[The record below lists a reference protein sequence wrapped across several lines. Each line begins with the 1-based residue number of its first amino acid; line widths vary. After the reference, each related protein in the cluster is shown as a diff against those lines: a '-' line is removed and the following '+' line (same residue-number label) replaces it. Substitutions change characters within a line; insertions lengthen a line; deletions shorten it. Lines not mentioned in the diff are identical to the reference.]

1 MDSAIAGR
9 RRDIKVTGLIGTA
22 HFLSHYYQ
30 LTLPALFPLIHAEEG
45 IGYAALGAL
54 SSIFFFLSGVFQ
66 TPAGFL
72 VDRIGGRRMLIGGM
86 VLLAGSIALF
96 AMASS
101 YWMMA
106 VLAAA
111 GGIGNSIFHP
121 ADYSVLS
128 ASVSESRIGRA
139 YSVHGLGGFA
149 GYGAA
154 PVAMLALG
162 TWIGWREA
170 MMAVG
175 IIGLIVTLVIHTQRG
190 DIRSTGTAD
199 RDAAAGAARPGGIG
213 AGIRLLF
220 RVPIL
225 LCFLFFILVAMG
237 QVGNM
242 TLGPSALIALV
253 EAPLAIA
260 NGSVTAL
267 LAGVI
272 GGVVIGGV
280 IADRHDRHDLVIGFF
295 LTVAAAIIALVPIIE
310 PRGIWILVIFAAA
323 GLFYG
328 VTAPA
333 RDMLVRSIAPLDSR
347 GKVFG
352 FTYSGLDFGSAISA
366 VVFGALID
374 LGEARWVFVLISLFM
389 VSGVASI
396 LASRF
401 FARRARGGTA

>member
-1 MDSAIAGR
+1 MDAAIAAR
-9 RRDIKVTGLIGTA
+9 RRDIKVTGLVGTA

-45 IGYAALGAL
+45 ISYGALGAL
-54 SSIFFFLSGVFQ
+54 TTVLFFTSGVLQ

-86 VLLAGSIALF
+86 TLLAASIALF

-101 YWMMA
+101 YWMMV
-106 VLAAA
+106 VLAVA

-121 ADYSVLS
+121 ADFSVLS
-128 ASVSESRIGRA
+128 ASVSEARIGRA
-139 YSVHGLGGFA
+139 YSVHGLGGYA

-170 MMAVG
+170 MMVVG
-175 IIGLIVTLVIHTQRG
+175 IIGLIVSLVIYTQRG
-190 DIRSTGTAD
+190 DIRGTAPAD
-199 RDAAAGAARPGGIG
+199 REAAAGAAPPGDIG

-220 RVPIL
+220 RAPML
-225 LCFLFFILVAMG
+225 LCFLFFTLVSMG

-260 NGSVTAL
+260 NGAVTAL
-267 LAGVI
+267 LAGMI

-280 IADRHDRHDLVIGFF
+280 IADRHDRHDLVIGWF

-310 PRGIWILVIFAAA
+310 PRGIWILVIFATS

-366 VVFGALID
+366 VAFGVLVDA
-374 LGEARWVFVLISLFM
+374 GEARWVFVLISLFM
-389 VSGVASI
+389 VLGVLSI
-396 LASRF
+396 LASQF
-401 FARRARGGTA
+401 FARRARGGTP